1 MEIDVNTL
9 KGEDLFYY
17 MTEMHP
23 DREVRSMVFLL
34 SYAVMDRDKTYST
47 LERIVASGRS
57 LVAIYPGLGEEPT
70 PDMEYLGSIP
80 DGALYLSA

>member
-1 MEIDVNTL
+1 MEIDVNAL
-9 KGEDLFYY
+9 KGADLFYY

-23 DREVRSMVFLL
+23 DRKVRSMVFLL

-47 LERIVASGRS
+47 LERMVASGKS

-80 DGALYLSA
+80 DGALYLST